1 VPLTGN
7 GGGRTL
13 VVVGIAVLGPL
24 SVDNDGVALGPRDR
38 VVLAALALQ
47 PGEAV
52 SAERL
57 ADALW
62 GETPPP
68 SWPKVIQGCVVR
80 LRKSLGARAIATT
93 RQGYR
98 LDLPGDE
105 VDAQRFVRLVGRG
118 RELLALGEPE
128 RAAHVVGEA
137 LALWRGPALGELEG
151 WDPGRV
157 EAERLEELRRDAEEL
172 RVEAALRAGRH
183 RELLVAAQA
192 MVAAAPVRERRWA
205 LLALAQYRNG
215 RQGEA
220 LRTLHRAR
228 TVLATELGLDPGPDL
243 VALEAAILRQDPSL
257 VAEAALPEPS
267 ATCPYLGLVPYDVS
281 DADAFFG
288 RDADVAA
295 CLRRLAATGVLAVV
309 GPSGSGKSSL
319 VRAGVAAALEREGRR
334 VVVVAPGAHPNDA
347 LTALPAGGP
356 APVLVVDQCE
366 EALTL
371 CDDTGEQARFFA
383 GLAAHAERGP
393 LVVAMRADRLGQLS
407 THTGFARLIEPGL
420 YLLGALGDADL
431 RAAVQ
436 GPADQAGLLLEP
448 GLVELLV
455 QDVHGEPGALPLLSH
470 ALRTTWER
478 REGRTLTVDGYR
490 ATGGI
495 RGAVAQ
501 SAETLYAQVPPEQ
514 RPLVRDLLLRLVA
527 PSPDGEPVRSRV
539 PRRIV
544 ATDAAHDELIEL
556 LVDARLVTSDDGV
569 VELAHEALA
578 RAWPRLRGWLDDD
591 IEGQRILRHL
601 TSAADTWAA
610 MDRPDSELYR
620 GARLAQAVEWRQR
633 AHPALTPTEQAF
645 LDASETLADTERR
658 SAEVRARH
666 QARQNR
672 RLRALLTATAVFL
685 VSALVVGLVAV
696 RQGDRAQE
704 ASRVATARELAAAAN
719 ANLEVDPER
728 SILLAL
734 EAVERTRTANGS
746 VLPEAEEA
754 LHSAVTASRIE
765 LRAPGIGGRVD
776 WSPDGT
782 VFVTEGREGSGTVDI
797 RDARTGES
805 VRSFPGH
812 DGDIWDLAF
821 NHDGT
826 LLATTGSDGA
836 ARIWD
841 PATGEELHAVRVPG
855 NDRAAF
861 GHVVSG
867 PSFSRE
873 GSLFSAAWPD
883 DGVVKVVDLATGR
896 IVREVR
902 SVAVPSDTSF
912 NPTGTRLAIASSSVP
927 TATVVDVAS
936 GDEVFAL
943 GGHLHPISDISW
955 SPDGESIATASFDAS
970 TGIFDAHT
978 GSRRLAT
985 GTGSS
990 VYAVDWSPDA
1000 ARVVTGHVDG
1010 TARLWNL
1017 ARGGA
1022 QELATLSGQDT
1033 RKGVAGVAFS
1043 PDGTRVLT
1051 GDAGITAALVWD
1063 VSIAGTAELANLPA
1077 VAVANGA
1084 VDFTSD
1090 GRQLV
1095 ASSAAGSVTVWD
1107 GRSFTPLRT
1116 VGVPSGASSEPAP
1129 GYQAPLV
1136 SGADVFS
1143 LDVSPDDRLVAVARS
1158 DGSVRVWDMVTGRDA
1173 FTVDAGPARA
1183 PFIYIA
1189 WSPGGDLLAIVAN
1202 DGRTGRAT
1210 VVDRS
1215 GRVLAV
1221 LQQEFGTA
1229 ISQPTFTHHSEQ
1241 IVMTLLPTGPPVP
1254 DEDTEVVSWDW
1265 RTGDV
1270 VPIIDTPAFGALLSP
1285 TGHLVAT
1292 TSPQVTPT
1300 GPGETVEVWDPATGQ
1315 RVATLKGNTGG
1326 VLGLAFSADGS
1337 RLATGSLDGTV
1348 RIWDPS
1354 SGEQLLVL
1362 RGHYSAVFSVAFSPD
1377 GSRLASVGGE
1387 GVVRVWA
1394 LDLNDLVEIAEREV
1408 TRALTDEE
1416 CQQYLHLQRCP

>member
-1 VPLTGN
+1 
-7 GGGRTL
+7 
-13 VVVGIAVLGPL
+13 VVGIAVLGPL

-62 GETPPP
+62 GERPPP

-80 LRKSLGARAIATT
+80 LRKSLGAGAIATT
-93 RQGYR
+93 RQGYQ

-137 LALWRGPALGELEG
+137 LALWRGPALAELEDWG
-151 WDPGRV
+151 PGRL

-172 RVEAALRAGRH
+172 RVDAVLRAGRH
-183 RELLVAAQA
+183 RELLVETQA
-192 MVAAAPVRERRWA
+192 MVAAAPLRERRWA
-205 LLALAQYRNG
+205 LLALAQYQTG

-267 ATCPYLGLVPYDVS
+267 ATCPYLGLVPYDVG

-295 CLRRLAATGVLAVV
+295 CLGRLAATGVLAVV

-319 VRAGVAAALEREGRR
+319 VRAGVAAALERDGRR

-347 LTALPAGGP
+347 LTVLPATGP
-356 APVLVVDQCE
+356 APALVVDQCE

-383 GLAAHAERGP
+383 ALAAHAERGP
-393 LVVAMRADRLGQLS
+393 LVVAMRADRLGELS
-407 THTGFARLIEPGL
+407 AHSGFARRIEPGL

-431 RAAVQ
+431 RAAIE

-455 QDVHGEPGALPLLSH
+455 QDVHGEPGALPMLSH

-478 REGRTLTVDGYR
+478 REGRTLTVDAYR

-514 RPLVRDLLLRLVA
+514 RPLVRDLLLRLVT

-539 PRRIV
+539 SRRTV
-544 ATDAAHDELIEL
+544 ATDSAHDELIEL
-556 LVDARLVTSDDGV
+556 LIDARLVTSDDGV

-578 RAWPRLRGWLDDD
+578 RAWPRLRDWLSDD

-601 TSAADTWAA
+601 TGAADTWEA
-610 MDRPDSELYR
+610 MGRPDSELYR
-620 GARLAQAVEWRQR
+620 GARLAQAVDWRQR
-633 AHPALTPTEQAF
+633 VTPDVTSTESAF
-645 LDASETLADTERR
+645 LDAGQALANTEQRAADT
-658 SAEVRARH
+658 RARH

-672 RLRALLTATAVFL
+672 RLRALLTVTVVFL
-685 VSALVVGLVAV
+685 VGALIAGFVAV
-696 RQGDRAQE
+696 GQRERAKR
-704 ASRVATARELAAAAN
+704 AGRVATARELVAAAN
-719 ANLEVDPER
+719 ANVQLDPER

-734 EAVERTRTANGS
+734 AAVERSRSDDDGS
-746 VLPEAEEA
+746 VLPEAEQA
-754 LHSAVTASRIE
+754 LHRAVTASRIE
-765 LRAPGIGGRVD
+765 RRVPGVGGRLD

-782 VFVTEGREGSGTVDI
+782 VFVTEGPEGSGLVDI

-805 VRSFPGH
+805 VRSWRGH
-812 DGDIWDLAF
+812 DGDITDVSF

-826 LLATTGSDGA
+826 LLATTGADGT
-836 ARIWD
+836 RIWD
-841 PATGEELHAVRVPG
+841 AANGEELHNVRVPVSDQRLAG
-855 NDRAAF
+855 AANATYV
-861 GHVVSG
+861 GASG
-867 PSFSRE
+867 PSFSRD
-873 GSLFSAAWPD
+873 GSLFAAAWPEE
-883 DGVVKVVDLATGR
+883 GVVKVVDLATGR

-902 SVAVPSDTSF
+902 SVPGPNDTSF
-912 NPTGTRLAIASSSVP
+912 DPTGARLAIGSSRVP
-927 TATVVDVAS
+927 TAVVVDVAS
-936 GDEVFAL
+936 GDEAFVL
-943 GGHLHPISDISW
+943 EGHLHAITDVAW
-955 SPDGESIATASFDAS
+955 SPDGESIATSSWDGSAR
-970 TGIFDAHT
+970 IFDAHT
-978 GSRRLAT
+978 GDQRFAILDT
-985 GTGSS
+985 GGHVYS
-990 VYAVDWSPDA
+990 VGWSPDA
-1000 ARVVTGHVDG
+1000 TSVVTGTSEG
-1010 TARLWNL
+1010 AARVWQVTQ
-1017 ARGGA
+1017 GGA
-1022 QELATLSGQDT
+1022 REIMTLSAQDT
-1033 RKGVAGVAFS
+1033 GKGITGVAFS
-1043 PDGTRVLT
+1043 PDGRRVLT
-1051 GDAGITAALVWD
+1051 GDAGVTSARVWD
-1063 VSIAGTAELANLPA
+1063 VSIDGGAEVANLPA
-1077 VAVANGA
+1077 VAITFSAVA
-1084 VDFTSD
+1084 FTSD

-1095 ASSAAGSVTVWD
+1095 ASSADGTVTVWD
-1107 GRSFTPLRT
+1107 AQSFTPVRT
-1116 VGVPSGASSEPAP
+1116 LGGPSRSSSATPKGAAP
-1129 GYQAPLV
+1129 GYYAPLT
-1136 SGADVFS
+1136 SGADVFAVA
-1143 LDVSPDDRLVAVARS
+1143 VSPDDGLVAVARL

-1173 FTVDAGPARA
+1173 FTVDPGPTLA
-1183 PFIYIA
+1183 PYMNVA
-1189 WSPGGDLLAIVAN
+1189 WSPDGDLLAVVAN

-1210 VVDRS
+1210 VVDRA
-1215 GRVLAV
+1215 GRVLGV
-1221 LQQEFGTA
+1221 WQEEFGTA
-1229 ISQPTFTHHSEQ
+1229 ISTPTFTPDGEQ
-1241 IVMTLLPTGPPVP
+1241 LVTTLIPTGPPAP
-1254 DEDTEVVSWDW
+1254 DAEAGVVIWDW

-1270 VPIIDTPAFGALLSP
+1270 VPIIDILAGVAVPSP
-1285 TGHLVAT
+1285 TGHLIAT
-1292 TSPQVTPT
+1292 TTRQVA
-1300 GPGETVEVWDPATGQ
+1300 GSYWGETVDVWDPATGR
-1315 RVATLKGNTGG
+1315 RVATLAGNTGG

-1337 RLATGSLDGTV
+1337 RLATSSQDNTV

-1362 RGHYSAVFSVAFSPD
+1362 RGHYASAFSVAFSPD

-1394 LDLNDLVEIAEREV
+1394 LDLDELVEIAEREV
-1408 TRALTDEE
+1408 TRTLTDEE
-1416 CQQYLHLQRCP
+1416 CQQYLHLQRCH

>member
-1 VPLTGN
+1 MPLTGN

-24 SVDNDGVALGPRDR
+24 SVDDDGAALGPRDR

-62 GETPPP
+62 AESPPP

-93 RQGYR
+93 QRGYR

-118 RELLALGEPE
+118 QELLALGEPE

-137 LALWRGPALGELEG
+137 LALWRGPALADLED
-151 WDPGRV
+151 WAPGRL

-172 RVEAALRAGRH
+172 RVDAALRAGRH
-183 RELLVAAQA
+183 RELLIEAQA
-192 MVAAAPVRERRWA
+192 MVAAAPLRERRWA
-205 LLALAQYRNG
+205 LLALAQYQTG

-267 ATCPYLGLVPYDVS
+267 ATCPYLGLVPYGVG

-295 CLRRLAATGVLAVV
+295 CLRRLTATGVLAVV

-319 VRAGVAAALEREGRR
+319 VRAGVAAALERDGRR
-334 VVVVAPGAHPNDA
+334 VVVVAPGAHPSDA
-347 LTALPAGGP
+347 LTVLPAAGP

-366 EALTL
+366 EALVL
-371 CDDTGEQARFFA
+371 CDDTGEQVRFFA

-393 LVVAMRADRLGQLS
+393 LVVALRADRLGELS
-407 THTGFARLIEPGL
+407 AHTGFARLIEPGL

-431 RAAVQ
+431 RAAIG

-455 QDVHGEPGALPLLSH
+455 QDVHGEPGALPMLSH

-501 SAETLYAQVPPEQ
+501 SAEALYARVPPEQ

-544 ATDAAHDELIEL
+544 ATDSAHDELIEL
-556 LVDARLVTSDDGV
+556 LIDARLVTSDDGV

-578 RAWPRLRGWLDDD
+578 RAWPRLRDWLGDD

-601 TSAADTWAA
+601 TGAADSWEA
-610 MDRPDSELYR
+610 MGRPDSELYR
-620 GARLAQAVEWRQR
+620 GARLAQALDWRQR
-633 AHPALTPTEQAF
+633 ATPDLTPTESAF
-645 LDASETLADTERR
+645 LDASQGLADTERR
-658 SAEVRARH
+658 TAEARARH

-685 VSALVVGLVAV
+685 VGSIVVGLVAV
-696 RQGDRAQE
+696 GQRDRAQD
-704 ASRVATARELAAAAN
+704 AGRVATARELVAAAN
-719 ANLEVDPER
+719 ANLEVDAER

-734 EAVERTRTANGS
+734 EAVERTRSAGDS

-754 LHSAVTASRIE
+754 LHRAVTASRIE
-765 LRAPGIGGRVD
+765 LRVSGIGGRLD

-782 VFVTEGREGSGTVDI
+782 VFVTEGPEGIGMVDI

-805 VRSFPGH
+805 VRSFRGH
-812 DGDIWDLAF
+812 DSDITDVAF

-826 LLATTGSDGA
+826 LLATTGSDRA

-841 PATGEELHAVRVPG
+841 PATGDELHTVRVPASDQG
-855 NDRAAF
+855 LAGFANARYLGA
-861 GHVVSG
+861 SG
-867 PSFSRE
+867 PSFSRH
-873 GSLFSAAWPD
+873 GSLFAAAWPEE
-883 DGVVKVVDLATGR
+883 GVVKVVDLATGQT
-896 IVREVR
+896 VREVR
-902 SVAVPSDTSF
+902 SVPGPKDTSF
-912 NPTGTRLAIASSSVP
+912 DPTGARLAITSSSAP
-927 TATVVDVAS
+927 TAVVVDVAT
-936 GDEVFAL
+936 GDEVL
-943 GGHLHPISDISW
+943 TLEGHLGAISDIAW
-955 SPDGESIATASFDAS
+955 SPDGESIATAGLDATARVFDAR
-970 TGIFDAHT
+970 TGDQRFAILGDDL
-978 GSRRLAT
+978 GNSL
-985 GTGSS
+985 
-990 VYAVDWSPDA
+990 DWSPDA
-1000 ARVVTGHVDG
+1000 TRLVTGVSDG
-1010 TARLWNL
+1010 TARVWQVAEAG
-1017 ARGGA
+1017 AR
-1022 QELATLSGQDT
+1022 ELLELSAQDT
-1033 RKGVAGVAFS
+1033 RKGITGVAFS

-1051 GDAGITAALVWD
+1051 GDAGITAAQVWD
-1063 VSIAGTAELANLPA
+1063 VSIDGDAEVANLPA
-1077 VAVANGA
+1077 VEGVNGA
-1084 VDFTSD
+1084 ARFTSD

-1095 ASSAAGSVTVWD
+1095 ASSADGTVTVWD
-1107 GRSFTPLRT
+1107 TQSFTPLRT
-1116 VGVPSGASSEPAP
+1116 LGGPGAA
-1129 GYQAPLV
+1129 
-1136 SGADVFS
+1136 VFS
-1143 LDVSPDDRLVAVARS
+1143 LAVSPDDRLVAVARW
-1158 DGSVRVWDMVTGRDA
+1158 DGTVRVWDMLTGRDA
-1173 FTVDAGPARA
+1173 LTIDPGPTLA
-1183 PFIYIA
+1183 PYMNFA
-1189 WSPGGDLLAIVAN
+1189 WNPDGDLLAIFAN

-1210 VVDRS
+1210 VVDRA
-1215 GRVLAV
+1215 GRVLGV
-1221 LQQEFGTA
+1221 WQEEFGTA
-1229 ISQPTFTHHSEQ
+1229 IGTPTFAPDGEQ
-1241 IVMTLLPTGPPVP
+1241 LITTLVPTGPPGP
-1254 DEDTEVVSWDW
+1254 DERTGVVSWDW

-1270 VPIIDTPAFGALLSP
+1270 VPIIDTVSLIAVPSP
-1285 TGHLVAT
+1285 TGHLIAT
-1292 TSPQVTPT
+1292 TTRQAT
-1300 GPGETVEVWDPATGQ
+1300 GPDWGETVDVWDPATGR
-1315 RVATLKGNTGG
+1315 RVATLAGNTGG

-1337 RLATGSLDGTV
+1337 RLATSSLDGTL

-1362 RGHYSAVFSVAFSPD
+1362 RGHHAAAFSVAFSPD
-1377 GSRLASVGGE
+1377 GLQLASVGLE

-1394 LDLNDLVEIAEREV
+1394 LDLDELVEIAEREV
-1408 TRALTDEE
+1408 TRTLTDEE
-1416 CQQYLHLQRCP
+1416 CQQYLHLRRCP

>member
-7 GGGRTL
+7 GRWRTL
-13 VVVGIAVLGPL
+13 VVVGIAVLGTL

-57 ADALW
+57 ADAVW

-80 LRKSLGARAIATT
+80 LRKSLGAGAIATT
-93 RQGYR
+93 PRGYR

-137 LALWRGPALGELEG
+137 LALWRGPALAELES
-151 WDPGRV
+151 WDPGRL

-172 RVEAALRAGRH
+172 RVDAALRAGRH
-183 RELLVAAQA
+183 RELLVEAQA
-192 MVAAAPVRERRWA
+192 MVDEAPVRERRWA
-205 LLALAQYRNG
+205 LLALAQYQTG

-228 TVLATELGLDPGPDL
+228 TVLATELGIDPGPDL

-267 ATCPYLGLVPYDVS
+267 TTCPYLGLVPYDVG

-319 VRAGVAAALEREGRR
+319 VRAGVAAALERDGRR
-334 VVVVAPGAHPNDA
+334 VVVVAPGLHPNDA
-347 LTALPAGGP
+347 LTVLPAVGP

-393 LVVAMRADRLGQLS
+393 LVVAMRADRLGELS
-407 THTGFARLIEPGL
+407 AHTGFARLIEPGL

-431 RAAVQ
+431 RAAIQ

-455 QDVHGEPGALPLLSH
+455 QDVRGEPGALPMLSH

-501 SAETLYAQVPPEQ
+501 SAEALYAQVPSEQ

-544 ATDAAHDELIEL
+544 ATDSAHDELIEQL
-556 LVDARLVTSDDGV
+556 IDARLVTSDDGV

-578 RAWPRLRGWLDDD
+578 RAWPRLRDWLDDD

-601 TSAADTWAA
+601 TGAADTWEG

-620 GARLAQAVEWRQR
+620 GARLAQALDWRQR
-633 AHPALTPTEQAF
+633 AIPDLTPTESAF
-645 LDASETLADTERR
+645 LDASQALADTERR
-658 SAEVRARH
+658 TAEARARH

-685 VSALVVGLVAV
+685 VGSIVVGLVAV
-696 RQGDRAQE
+696 SQREQARRAG
-704 ASRVATARELAAAAN
+704 RVATARELVAAATAN
-719 ANLEVDPER
+719 VELDPER

-734 EAVERTRTANGS
+734 EAVEHSRSDDGS

-754 LHSAVTASRIE
+754 LHRAVTASRIE
-765 LRAPGIGGRVD
+765 LHVPGVGGRLD
-776 WSPDGT
+776 WSSDGT
-782 VFVTEGREGSGTVDI
+782 VFVSEGPEGSGVVNI

-805 VRSFPGH
+805 VRSFRGH
-812 DGDIWDLAF
+812 DSDITDVAF

-826 LLATTGSDGA
+826 LLATTGSDAA

-841 PATGEELHAVRVPG
+841 PAGGEELHTIRVPVSDQDLAG
-855 NDRAAF
+855 FANARYLGA
-861 GHVVSG
+861 SG
-867 PSFSRE
+867 PSFSRD
-873 GSLFSAAWPD
+873 GSLFAAAWPEE
-883 DGVVKVVDLATGR
+883 GVVKVVDLATGR

-902 SVAVPSDTSF
+902 SLPGPRETSF
-912 NPTGTRLAIASSSVP
+912 DPTGARLAITSSSAP
-927 TATVVDVAS
+927 TAVVVDVAS
-936 GDEVFAL
+936 GDEAFVLEGPFTDVA
-943 GGHLHPISDISW
+943 W
-955 SPDGESIATASFDAS
+955 SPDGESIATAGFGGGARVFDAR
-970 TGIFDAHT
+970 TGKQRFAILDT
-978 GSRRLAT
+978 G
-985 GTGSS
+985 GSVS
-990 VYAVDWSPDA
+990 SLDWSADA
-1000 ARVVTGHVDG
+1000 ALLVAGISDG
-1010 TARLWNL
+1010 TARVWQVTE
-1017 ARGGA
+1017 GGA
-1022 QELATLSGQDT
+1022 RELFKLSAQDT
-1033 RKGVAGVAFS
+1033 RKGITGVAFS
-1043 PDGTRVLT
+1043 PDGRRVLT
-1051 GDAGITAALVWD
+1051 GDAGITAAQVWD
-1063 VSIAGTAELANLPA
+1063 VSIDGDAEVANLPA
-1077 VAVANGA
+1077 VEGVNGA
-1084 VDFTSD
+1084 ARFTSD

-1095 ASSAAGSVTVWD
+1095 ASTADGTITVWD
-1107 GRSFTPLRT
+1107 TQSFTPLRT
-1116 VGVPSGASSEPAP
+1116 LGGPGAA
-1129 GYQAPLV
+1129 
-1136 SGADVFS
+1136 VFA
-1143 LDVSPDDRLVAVARS
+1143 LAVSPDDRLVAVARW
-1158 DGSVRVWDMVTGRDA
+1158 DGTVRVWDMLTGRDA
-1173 FTVDAGPARA
+1173 FPVDPGPTLA
-1183 PFIYIA
+1183 PYMNFTWNPA
-1189 WSPGGDLLAIVAN
+1189 GDLLAVFAN

-1210 VVDRS
+1210 VVDRA
-1215 GRVLAV
+1215 GRVLGV
-1221 LQQEFGTA
+1221 WQEEFGTA
-1229 ISQPTFTHHSEQ
+1229 IGTPTFTPDGEQ
-1241 IVMTLLPTGPPVP
+1241 LITTLVPTGPPGS
-1254 DEDTEVVSWDW
+1254 EGRTGVVSWDW

-1270 VPIIDTPAFGALLSP
+1270 VPIIDIVSLIAIPSP
-1285 TGHLVAT
+1285 TGHLIAT
-1292 TSPQVTPT
+1292 TTRQAT
-1300 GPGETVEVWDPATGQ
+1300 GPDWGDTVDVWDPATGR
-1315 RVATLKGNTGG
+1315 RVATLAGNTGG

-1337 RLATGSLDGTV
+1337 RLATSSVDGTL

-1354 SGEQLLVL
+1354 SGDPLLVL
-1362 RGHYSAVFSVAFSPD
+1362 RGHHVAAYSVAFSPD
-1377 GSRLASVGGE
+1377 ASRLASVGVD

-1394 LDLNDLVEIAEREV
+1394 LDLDDLIEIAEREV
-1408 TRALTDEE
+1408 TRTLTDEE